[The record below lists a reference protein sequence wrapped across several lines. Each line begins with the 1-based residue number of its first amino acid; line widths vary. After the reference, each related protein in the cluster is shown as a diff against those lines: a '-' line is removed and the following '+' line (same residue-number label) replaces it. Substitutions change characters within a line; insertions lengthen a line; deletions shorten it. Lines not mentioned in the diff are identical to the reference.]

1 MIRRALTVAVAILA
15 LAPLAQDGALALPD
29 ARLTSISA
37 EGMDLH
43 EGDRVP
49 LTIEVRNSGDAP
61 LPPVPVSLSID
72 EVAYSEWRMPGEL
85 APHESVTWELTWV
98 ATRGGHL
105 LSATVDPLNDVVES
119 DETNNSTFINVGAAE
134 RERSLRLSVPA
145 VGVLAFLVGAGAAV
159 LLRRRRP
166 RPKTR
171 PPSRRS

>member
-1 MIRRALTVAVAILA
+1 MIRRALPVAVAILV
-15 LAPLAQDGALALPD
+15 LAASFQEAALALPD

-49 LTIEVRNSGDAP
+49 LTIQVRNSGDAP

-72 EVAYSEWRMPGEL
+72 EVPYSEWRMPGEL

-105 LSATVDPLNDVVES
+105 LSATVDPLNDVAES
-119 DETNNSTFINVGAAE
+119 DETNNSTFINVGAAA
-134 RERSLRLSVPA
+134 RERSLPLSVPT
-145 VGVLAFLVGAGAAV
+145 VGALAFLVGAGAAV

-166 RPKTR
+166 RPKAR
-171 PPSRRS
+171 PPSARS